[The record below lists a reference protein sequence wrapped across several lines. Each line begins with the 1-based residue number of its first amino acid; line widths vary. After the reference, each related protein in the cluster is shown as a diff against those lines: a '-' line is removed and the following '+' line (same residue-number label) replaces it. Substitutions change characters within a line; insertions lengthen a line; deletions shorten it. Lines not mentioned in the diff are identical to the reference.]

1 MTQTIGAVDSY
12 RSDHKAFLSSS
23 AHHDPEW
30 LRQLRLTALERFS
43 EAGFPTARRGN
54 EKWKYTNVAPIA
66 NGAFRYPADQGALA
80 ISPEHIKASAPWRD
94 EWTNLVFV
102 NGRFAPSL
110 SSPTSGD
117 GLTAMNLADAVRGAG
132 KEAALARDHLAGY
145 ALPDDDAFTALNT
158 AFAQDGVFIYA
169 PPNSHPETPV
179 HIIHLTDSNRPIV
192 SHPRTLAVAGRNSA
206 LSLVESYVSRSAG
219 THFTNAVTE
228 IVLQDG
234 ARIDHSRMVT
244 EGQTPFHVGSTHV
257 DMARDSSFRSKS
269 FARGSALNRQ
279 NLTVLLD
286 GPGTYCDL
294 KGLYLTNDGEHVDN
308 YINIDHAKPHT
319 TSRLYYKGILDGR
332 SRAVFGGTVL
342 VREDAQKSDAQQSDK
357 NLLLSPEAEVDSKPA
372 LLIYA
377 DDVACAHGATAGN
390 IDKDTVHYMR
400 SRGLDLDEASRL
412 LIHGFAREIID
423 TAPIEPVREFLD
435 FTFMRALANSRLE
448 VTS

>member
-1 MTQTIGAVDSY
+1 MTQTLTTYDQYEADFQALGQA
-12 RSDHKAFLSSS
+12 AE
-23 AHHDPEW
+23 PQW
-30 LRQLRLTALERFS
+30 LRELRNAAWERFRDV
-43 EAGFPTARRGN
+43 GFPTARRGN

-66 NGAFRYPADQGALA
+66 NGTFSYSADQVPPA
-80 ISPEHIKASAPWRD
+80 ISPEQVKASAPWRD

-102 NGRFAPSL
+102 NGRFTPSL
-110 SSPTSGD
+110 SSPMSGD
-117 GLTAMNLADAVRGAG
+117 GLKAMNLADAVRGSG
-132 KEAALARDHLAGY
+132 KEAALAREHLARY
-145 ALPDDDAFTALNT
+145 ASPDDDAFTALNT
-158 AFAQDGVFIYA
+158 AFAQDGAFIYTA
-169 PPNSHPETPV
+169 PNARPENPV
-179 HIIHLTDSNRPIV
+179 HVVHITDAGQPIV
-192 SHPRTLAVAGRNSA
+192 SHPRTLAVAGTNSS
-206 LSLVESYVSRSAG
+206 LSLLESYVSRSAG
-219 THFTNAVTE
+219 KHFTNSVTE
-228 IVLQDG
+228 VVLQDG
-234 ARIDHSRMVT
+234 AHIAHSRTVM
-244 EGQTPFHVGSTHV
+244 EGQAPFHVGSTHV
-257 DMARDSSFRSKS
+257 DMTRDSNFESRCFS
-269 FARGSALNRQ
+269 RGSALNRQ

-294 KGLYLTNDGEHVDN
+294 KGLYLTNDGEHVDH
-308 YINIDHAKPHT
+308 YVNIDHAKPHT

-377 DDVACAHGATAGN
+377 DDVSCAHGATAGN

-423 TAPIEPVREFLD
+423 TATVEPVREFLD

-448 VTS
+448 AV